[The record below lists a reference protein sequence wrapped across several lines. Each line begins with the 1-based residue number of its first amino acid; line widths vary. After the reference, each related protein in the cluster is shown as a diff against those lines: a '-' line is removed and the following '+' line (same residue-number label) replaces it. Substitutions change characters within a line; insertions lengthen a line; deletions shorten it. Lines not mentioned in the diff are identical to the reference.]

1 MSELKFE
8 VEVVKPKLLGN
19 FDAFVVAIDEY
30 TKQFEIEV
38 TSENLKEAKESGAE
52 LNKIKKQVKDTAK
65 KYLDEA
71 MEPIND
77 FKLEVAKIESLI
89 ESKRQNIVSGVSV
102 FEDAKR
108 LEHIEAMRAYMTEAL
123 SKVELRE
130 EFKMRLVLPSPSV
143 SGLTQSGGLVK
154 KFKDEIDA
162 IIVQA
167 VEAQR
172 LKDIEVENQRLRD
185 EARARE
191 IVEEMREREHQKA
204 INRLVDKPP
213 MQMERAQEA
222 KQEEAKRENADGK
235 SVYRITLEF
244 EVQSKSGISCEAM
257 IQKVLPMI
265 YGKQIPISNQRCEE
279 V

>member
-19 FDAFVVAIDEY
+19 FDAFVVTIDEY

-38 TSENLKEAKESGAE
+38 TSENLKDAKESGAE
-52 LNKIKKQVKDTAK
+52 LNKIKKQVKETAK

-71 MEPIND
+71 MEPINN
-77 FKLEVAKIESLI
+77 FKTEVAKIESLI
-89 ESKRQNIVSGVSV
+89 ESKRLNIASGVSV

-108 LEHIEAMRAYMTEAL
+108 LEHTEAMRAYMTEAL
-123 SKVELRE
+123 AKVELRE
-130 EFKMRLVLPSPSV
+130 EFKRLLMLPSASV

-162 IIVQA
+162 TIAQA

-191 IVEEMREREHQKA
+191 IVEEMREREH
-204 INRLVDKPP
+204 
-213 MQMERAQEA
+213 QEA

-265 YGKQIPISNQRCEE
+265 YNKQIPIASQRCEE